1 MATSPGGPV
10 FAPLRRWVLYSR
22 ANLALAAL
30 TTIVALSLIG
40 QVVGEPPPAREPDS
54 RDSAASVPATTDA
67 IPVSYE
73 LVEVSESTV
82 AGKTTQWTTSNAPA
96 TAMAYL
102 HTFLDPSPSDADWI
116 NRLARYTADEPGISF
131 AAARPRVPVAITGS
145 TRSELVTGESGQRL
159 VRITIPTHAGPVRIT
174 AKVLG
179 TSSGQKWA
187 VDTPL
192 PTVDPSTVAALDP
205 SAVAAPTTTSLAP
218 TTTSASSSTSA
229 ASPSPSTP
237 PIATSAPSSTSKEER
252 TERVPD
258 PVPVPGPLPI
268 PELDTPIPGAL

>member
-22 ANLALAAL
+22 TNLALAAL
-30 TTIVALSLIG
+30 AIIVALFLIG
-40 QVVGEPPPAREPDS
+40 QVVGEPPPGSQPDS
-54 RDSAASVPATTDA
+54 HDSAASVTAATDA
-67 IPVSYE
+67 MPVSYE

-82 AGKTTQWTTSNAPA
+82 AGQTAQWTTSNAPA

-116 NRLARYTADEPGISF
+116 NRLARYTADRPGGSF
-131 AAARPRVPVAITGS
+131 AAARPRVPVAITGF

-159 VRITIPTHAGPVRIT
+159 VLITIPTQTGPVRIT
-174 AKVLG
+174 AKVLD
-179 TSSGQKWA
+179 TRSGQKWA

-192 PTVDPSTVAALDP
+192 PTVDLSTGAALDT
-205 SAVAAPTTTSLAP
+205 SAVAAPATTSLAP
-218 TTTSASSSTSA
+218 TTTSVSSSTSA
-229 ASPSPSTP
+229 ASPSPSIL
-237 PIATSAPSSTSKEER
+237 PIATSAPSSTSQEER

-258 PVPVPGPLPI
+258 PVPVSGPLPI